1 MTNPTSPTHRRPRA
15 EFWHAAGALAALA
28 TVTAAYAVWLGLR
41 NPTVVGLSFLM
52 IVLLVAAASTL
63 RVAVATSVLAL
74 LALNYFFMPPVGT
87 FRLEDPENWVALLVF
102 LVVSYVGSRL
112 SVMARERAALVVER
126 QEADRMRQSAEL
138 KSALLSSLGHNLKT
152 PLTAITVATDN
163 LRANWASEDQRR
175 EQLDLVA
182 SEVARLNRLFQNVV
196 DMARIETGGVAPAP
210 EWVHL
215 ADIVDAAL
223 QQVERALVHHPLDLD
238 IDVAGT
244 VRVDPRLTAA
254 ALAHVLEN
262 AGQYAP
268 PGSPIS
274 VSAQFAGG
282 ELRLAVRDRGQ
293 GIAAEDL
300 QSVFEQFYRG
310 AGAGRRSF
318 GTGMGLAI
326 TRGLLAAQGGQVR
339 AGNHPG
345 GGAQFTMT
353 IPSSLRADS
362 PAGREA
368 P

>member
-1 MTNPTSPTHRRPRA
+1 MKTPVSGTHLPPRVEA
-15 EFWHAAGALAALA
+15 WHVAGALVALA
-28 TVTAAYAVWLGLR
+28 VVTVAYEVWLGLR

-74 LALNYFFMPPVGT
+74 LTLNYFFMPPVGT
-87 FRLEDPENWVALLVF
+87 FVLEDPENWIALLVF
-102 LVVSYVGSRL
+102 LVVSVVGSRL
-112 SVMARERAALVVER
+112 SVMARERAALVEER
-126 QEADRMRQSAEL
+126 QEADRRRQSAEL
-138 KSALLSSLGHNLKT
+138 KSTLLSSLGHDLKT

-163 LRANWASEDQRR
+163 LRANWASDEQRR

-182 SEVARLNRLFQNVV
+182 SEVARLNRLFQNVLE
-196 DMARIETGGVAPAP
+196 MAHIETGAVTPAP

-215 ADIVDAAL
+215 ADIVDAAVR
-223 QQVERALVHHPLDLD
+223 QVEQALVDHPLDVD
-238 IDVAGT
+238 VDVAGA
-244 VRVDPRLTAA
+244 VRVDPRLTAV

-268 PGSPIS
+268 PGTPIT

-282 ELRLAVRDRGQ
+282 ELRLTVRDRGHGVAQ
-293 GIAAEDL
+293 EDL
-300 QSVFEQFYRG
+300 ESLFEQSYRG

-345 GGAQFTMT
+345 GGAEFTMT
-353 IPSSLRADS
+353 IPSALRADA
-362 PAGREA
+362 PAASEA